1 MSIQSFTN
9 IVFIGE
15 TRKVAYIEYSDE
27 VLTVAAPEYQVFLA
41 ADLPPE
47 TPPDLLAANE
57 QTVSG
62 GKEIYA
68 MWDTSSVTVPG
79 KYMVY
84 LQYELNGEK
93 RIREFLFT
101 LVEKGILR

>member
-1 MSIQSFTN
+1 MSIQSFSN

-15 TRKVAYIEYSDE
+15 SRRINYVEYSDNP
-27 VLTVAAPEYQVFLA
+27 LTVLNPEYQVFLA
-41 ADLPPE
+41 SQLPPTV
-47 TPPDLLAANE
+47 TPGLIDANE
-57 QTVSG
+57 QDIAG

-68 MWDTSSVTVPG
+68 VWDTSSITVPG